1 MTDVA
6 KNILAIDAS
15 LTSTAVIQGGADTDS
30 YSLSVFSSLP
40 CGKNVVGR
48 IARYDDLVARIMD
61 WIGDGPI
68 AAVYIEGYSFAS
80 MGNAVSGIAEYG
92 GILRWHL
99 VELTPRIFE
108 VAPSTLKKFCTGV
121 GKGTKDMIAAHLTKR
136 YGVLLSSNDE
146 YDAYGL
152 YRLGLVAEG
161 LAEPEIAAQRE
172 AADTVLG
179 IKSPKKKR
187 PAPTVAPTPQPS
199 MF

>member
-30 YSLSVFSSLP
+30 YSLAVFSSLP
-40 CGKNVVGR
+40 CGKNAAGR
-48 IARYDDLVARIMD
+48 VARYDDLVARIMD
-61 WIGDGPI
+61 WIGDVPI
-68 AAVYIEGYSFAS
+68 AAVYIEGYSYNS
-80 MGNAVSGIAEYG
+80 HQGGEMLGEYG

-172 AADTVLG
+172 AVDTVLG
-179 IKSPKKKR
+179 IQSPKKKK
-187 PAPTVAPTPQPS
+187 PAPMPAPTPQPS